1 MRDVKRPRVNQE
13 VEMKNQFVKFA
24 LLLFLVS
31 TSLSLQAQRQRGQGQ
46 AVRQLVQ
53 DVQSAMSRAT
63 LSDDQKS
70 KLQGDID
77 GINAAFQARQ
87 QGQSVD
93 REKISAMVEDM
104 HQVVDGGAF
113 KEDDQQKLDKEFNAL
128 SSH

>member
-1 MRDVKRPRVNQE
+1 MSKAASNQE
-13 VEMKNQFVKFA
+13 IEMNNQFVKFA
-24 LLLFLVS
+24 LLLCVVS
-31 TSLSLQAQRQRGQGQ
+31 GSLSLQAQRQRGQGQ

-63 LSDDQKS
+63 LNDDQKT

-87 QGQSVD
+87 QGQSID
-93 REKISAMVEDM
+93 RDKISAMIDDM
-104 HQVVDGGAF
+104 HQIVDSSAF
-113 KEDDQQKLDKEFNAL
+113 KEDDQKKLDQEFNSI

>member
-1 MRDVKRPRVNQE
+1 MLSKCASNQE
-13 VEMKNQFVKFA
+13 IEMNNLFVRCA
-24 LLLFLVS
+24 LLLCVVNG
-31 TSLSLQAQRQRGQGQ
+31 SLSLQAQRQRGQGQ

-63 LSDDQKS
+63 LSDDQKT
-70 KLQGDID
+70 KLQGDVD

-87 QGQSVD
+87 QGQPVD

-104 HQVVDGGAF
+104 HQVVDGDAF
-113 KEDDQQKLDKEFNAL
+113 KEDDHQKLDKEFNAL

>member
-1 MRDVKRPRVNQE
+1 
-13 VEMKNQFVKFA
+13 MKNQFVKFA
-24 LLLFLVS
+24 LLLCLVS
-31 TSLSLQAQRQRGQGQ
+31 ASLSLQAQRQRGQ
-46 AVRQLVQ
+46 AVKLLVQ

-93 REKISAMVEDM
+93 REKILAMIDDM
-104 HQVVDGGAF
+104 HQIVDGSAF
-113 KEDDQQKLDKEFNAL
+113 KADDRQKLDKEFNSL

>member
-1 MRDVKRPRVNQE
+1 
-13 VEMKNQFVKFA
+13 MKNQFLRGA
-24 LLLFLVS
+24 LLLCLLS
-31 TSLSLQAQRQRGQGQ
+31 GSISLHAQRQRGQGQ

-53 DVQSAMSRAT
+53 DVQSAMPRAT
-63 LSDDQKS
+63 LSDDQKA

-77 GINAAFQARQ
+77 GVNAAFQARQ
-87 QGQSVD
+87 QGQPVD

>member
-1 MRDVKRPRVNQE
+1 MSKAASNQE
-13 VEMKNQFVKFA
+13 IEMNNQFVKFA
-24 LLLFLVS
+24 LLLCVVS
-31 TSLSLQAQRQRGQGQ
+31 GSLSLQAQRQRGQGQ

-63 LSDDQKS
+63 LNDDQKT

-113 KEDDQQKLDKEFNAL
+113 KEDDQQKLDKEFNSL

>member
-1 MRDVKRPRVNQE
+1 
-13 VEMKNQFVKFA
+13 MKKQFVRFA
-24 LLLFLVS
+24 LLLCVVS
-31 TSLSLQAQRQRGQGQ
+31 GSLCLQAQRQRGQGQ

-53 DVQSAMSRAT
+53 DVQSAMARAT
-63 LSDDQKS
+63 LSDDQKT

-113 KEDDQQKLDKEFNAL
+113 KEADQQKLDKEFNTL

>member
-1 MRDVKRPRVNQE
+1 MSKAASNQE
-13 VEMKNQFVKFA
+13 IEMKNQFVKFA
-24 LLLFLVS
+24 LLLCVVNG
-31 TSLSLQAQRQRGQGQ
+31 SLALQAQRQRGQGQ

-53 DVQSAMSRAT
+53 DVQAAMSRAT
-63 LSDDQKS
+63 LSDDQKT

-113 KEDDQQKLDKEFNAL
+113 KEDDQQKLDKEFNTL

>member
-1 MRDVKRPRVNQE
+1 
-13 VEMKNQFVKFA
+13 MKNQLVRFV
-24 LLLFLVS
+24 LLLCMVS
-31 TSLSLQAQRQRGQGQ
+31 GSFFLQAQRQRGQGQ

-63 LSDDQKS
+63 LSDDQKN

-87 QGQSVD
+87 QGQSMD
-93 REKISAMVEDM
+93 RDKILATIDDM
-104 HQVVDGGAF
+104 HQIVDSSGF
-113 KEDDQQKLDKEFNAL
+113 KEDDQKKLDQEFNSI